1 MALNSQSG
9 VQNKAIYSEMP
20 TKNNSSDDNGKGN
33 PKNPSQKGQDT
44 NESKKWL
51 FPFILVTSLFF
62 FWGFVH
68 NLDPILIPHLR
79 KAFNLTDLESSLV
92 DSSVFIAYFVMALP
106 AGYVMRKYGYKSGI
120 LIGLVLFG
128 IGSLLFVP
136 AANSLQY
143 VYFLGAL
150 FIIACG
156 LTFLETAANPY
167 VTILGPAE
175 TATKRLNFS
184 QSFNGLAAFIAPTV
198 IGPIILSGKNLTEAE
213 MASMSS
219 TELNTYLASEAAS
232 VKMPYLILGLI
243 ILAVAVVFYFTNMPD
258 VKEDDNEG
266 SEGSSFTSALKSMK
280 LRWGIVAQ
288 FFYVGAQVC
297 VASFFIKMATT
308 TAGIEEASAAKFLGF
323 FGLAFMLGRFAG
335 TFLMQ
340 YIHARKLLIIYA
352 TINIL
357 LTIIAITGTGMIVVY
372 TLIAIAFFMSIMFPT
387 IFSMGIDGLGHN
399 TKIGSSLIVMSIVG
413 GALLPPVLGL
423 ISDATGSI
431 QMGYLV
437 PLICF
442 AVILLFA
449 FNGHK
454 TNKA

>member
-1 MALNSQSG
+1 M
-9 VQNKAIYSEMP
+9 
-20 TKNNSSDDNGKGN
+20 
-33 PKNPSQKGQDT
+33 
-44 NESKKWL
+44 
-51 FPFILVTSLFF
+51 TSLFF

-106 AGYVMRKYGYKSGI
+106 AGFIMRKYGYKSGI

-128 IGSLLFVP
+128 IGALLFVP

-143 VYFLGAL
+143 IYFLGAL
-150 FIIACG
+150 FVIACG

-184 QSFNGLAAFIAPTV
+184 QSFNGLAAFIAPAYV
-198 IGPIILSGKNLTEAE
+198 GPMILSNKNLTQEQISMMPAAE
-213 MASMSS
+213 LHAYVV
-219 TELNTYLASEAAS
+219 EEAAS

-258 VKEDDNEG
+258 VKDENKEG
-266 SEGSSFTSALKSMK
+266 VDGASFAGALKSMR
-280 LRWGIVAQ
+280 LRWGILAQ

-308 TAGIEEASAAKFLGF
+308 TAGIGEDAAAKFLGF

-335 TFLMQ
+335 TFFMQ
-340 YIHARKLLIIYA
+340 
-352 TINIL
+352 
-357 LTIIAITGTGMIVVY
+357 
-372 TLIAIAFFMSIMFPT
+372 
-387 IFSMGIDGLGHN
+387 
-399 TKIGSSLIVMSIVG
+399 
-413 GALLPPVLGL
+413 
-423 ISDATGSI
+423 
-431 QMGYLV
+431 
-437 PLICF
+437 
-442 AVILLFA
+442 
-449 FNGHK
+449 
-454 TNKA
+454 

>member
-1 MALNSQSG
+1 MAFSPQSNT
-9 VQNKAIYSEMP
+9 QNKTVVNQ
-20 TKNNSSDDNGKGN
+20 TKN
-33 PKNPSQKGQDT
+33 
-44 NESKKWL
+44 WL
-51 FPFILVTSLFF
+51 LPFILVTSLFF

-106 AGYVMRKYGYKSGI
+106 AGYIMRKYGYKSGI
-120 LIGLVLFG
+120 MIGLILFG
-128 IGSLLFVP
+128 VGSLLFVP

-143 VYFLGAL
+143 IYFLGAL

-175 TATKRLNFS
+175 SATKRLNFS
-184 QSFNGLAAFIAPTV
+184 QSFNGLAAFIAPAFV
-198 IGPIILSGKNLTEAE
+198 GPMILSDKNYTQTQIEAMTPAIKQAFLE
-213 MASMSS
+213 
-219 TELNTYLASEAAS
+219 SEAAS

-258 VKEDDNEG
+258 VKDEDVEG
-266 SEGSSFTSALKSMK
+266 AHGASFAGALKSMR
-280 LRWGIVAQ
+280 LRWGILAQ

-297 VASFFIKMATT
+297 VGSFFIKMATT
-308 TAGIEEASAAKFLGF
+308 SAGIDEDSAAKYLGF
-323 FGLAFMLGRFAG
+323 FGLAFMLGRFFG

-340 YIHARKLLIIYA
+340 YINPRKLLIIY
-352 TINIL
+352 TFINIA
-357 LTIIAITGTGMIVVY
+357 LTIIAIAGTGMMVVY
-372 TLIAIAFFMSIMFPT
+372 CLIAIAFFMSIMFPT

-413 GALLPPVLGL
+413 GAFLPPILGI
-423 ISDATGSI
+423 ISDQTASI
-431 QMGYLV
+431 QYGYVV
-437 PLICF
+437 PLVCF
-442 AVILLFA
+442 LVILLFA
-449 FNGHK
+449 FNVHK
-454 TNKA
+454 TDKA

>member
-1 MALNSQSG
+1 MALMAQSN
-9 VQNKAIYSEMP
+9 VQNKVDSVA
-20 TKNNSSDDNGKGN
+20 TKS
-33 PKNPSQKGQDT
+33 
-44 NESKKWL
+44 WL

-79 KAFNLTDLESSLV
+79 KAFNLSDLQSSLI

-106 AGYVMRKYGYKSGI
+106 AGYIMRKYGYKSGI
-120 LIGLVLFG
+120 MIGLVLFG
-128 IGSLLFVP
+128 IGSILFVP

-143 VYFLGAL
+143 IYFLGAL
-150 FIIACG
+150 FVIACG

-184 QSFNGLAAFIAPTV
+184 QSFNGLAAFIAPAY
-198 IGPIILSGKNLTEAE
+198 IGPMILSGKNLTKMEIDAMVPAE
-213 MASMSS
+213 
-219 TELNTYLASEAAS
+219 LHTYLLAEAAS
-232 VKMPYLILGLI
+232 VKMPYLVLGLI

-258 VKEDDNEG
+258 VKDEDVEG
-266 SEGSSFTSALKSMK
+266 SEGASFGGALKSMK
-280 LRWGIVAQ
+280 LRWGILAQ

-308 TAGIEEASAAKFLGF
+308 TAGLEEDTAAKYLGF
-323 FGLAFMLGRFAG
+323 FGLAFMLGRFVG

-340 YIHARKLLIIYA
+340 YIQPRKLLIAYA

-357 LTIIAITGTGMIVVY
+357 LSLLAITGTGMVVVY
-372 TLIAIAFFMSIMFPT
+372 TLIGIAFFMSIMFPT

-423 ISDATGSI
+423 ISDMTGNI
-431 QMGYLV
+431 QYGYTV
-437 PLICF
+437 PLTCF

>member
-1 MALNSQSG
+1 MALLPPSD
-9 VQNKAIYSEMP
+9 VQNTIASTE
-20 TKNNSSDDNGKGN
+20 TKS
-33 PKNPSQKGQDT
+33 
-44 NESKKWL
+44 WL

-106 AGYVMRKYGYKSGI
+106 AGYIMRKYGYKSGI
-120 LIGLVLFG
+120 MIGLILFG

-143 VYFLGAL
+143 IYFLGAL

-175 TATKRLNFS
+175 SATKRLNFS
-184 QSFNGLAAFIAPTV
+184 QSFNGLAAFIAPAFV
-198 IGPIILSGKNLTEAE
+198 GPMILSNNNYTQTQIEAMTPAIRQAFLE
-213 MASMSS
+213 
-219 TELNTYLASEAAS
+219 SEAAS

-243 ILAVAVVFYFTNMPD
+243 ILAVAVIFYFTKMPD
-258 VKEDDNEG
+258 VKDEDVDGEDG
-266 SEGSSFTSALKSMK
+266 ASFAGALKSMR
-280 LRWGIVAQ
+280 LRWGILAQ

-297 VASFFIKMATT
+297 VGSFFIKMATT
-308 TAGIEEASAAKFLGF
+308 SAGIDEDSAAKYLGF
-323 FGLAFMLGRFAG
+323 FGLAFMIGRFFG

-340 YIHARKLLIIYA
+340 YINPRKLLIIY
-352 TINIL
+352 TFINIA
-357 LTIIAITGTGMIVVY
+357 LTIIAITGTGMMVVY
-372 TLIAIAFFMSIMFPT
+372 CLIAIAFFMSIMFPT

-413 GALLPPVLGL
+413 GAFLPPILGI
-423 ISDATGSI
+423 ISDQTASI
-431 QMGYLV
+431 QYGYIV
-437 PLICF
+437 PLVCF
-442 AVILLFA
+442 LVILLFA
-449 FNGHK
+449 FNVHK
-454 TNKA
+454 TDKA

>member
-1 MALNSQSG
+1 MELITQLDVRKKAG
-9 VQNKAIYSEMP
+9 V
-20 TKNNSSDDNGKGN
+20 
-33 PKNPSQKGQDT
+33 
-44 NESKKWL
+44 NENKKWL

-79 KAFNLTDLESSLV
+79 KAFNLTDLESSLI

-106 AGYVMRKYGYKSGI
+106 AGYIMRKYGYKSGI
-120 LIGLVLFG
+120 MIGLILFG
-128 IGSLLFVP
+128 IGSILFVP

-143 VYFLGAL
+143 SYFLGAL
-150 FIIACG
+150 FVIACG

-167 VTILGPAE
+167 VTILGTPE

-184 QSFNGLAAFIAPTV
+184 QSFNGLAAFIAPAY
-198 IGPIILSGKNLTEAE
+198 IGPMILSGKNLTQTQMDAMAPAE
-213 MASMSS
+213 LHAYVL
-219 TELNTYLASEAAS
+219 EEAAS
-232 VKMPYLILGLI
+232 VKMPYLVLGLI
-243 ILAVAVVFYFTNMPD
+243 ILAVAVLFYFTNMPD
-258 VKEDDNEG
+258 VKDEEKEG
-266 SEGSSFTSALKSMK
+266 ADAASFAGALKSMR

-297 VASFFIKMATT
+297 VGSFFIKMATT
-308 TAGIEEASAAKFLGF
+308 SAGLEEGVAAKYLGF

-335 TFLMQ
+335 TFFMQ
-340 YIHARKLLIIYA
+340 YIQPRKLLIIYA
-352 TINIL
+352 IINICL
-357 LTIIAITGTGMIVVY
+357 SILAILGTGIIVVY

-387 IFSMGIDGLGHN
+387 IFSMGIDGLGQN

-413 GALLPPVLGL
+413 GALLPPVLGF
-423 ISDATGSI
+423 ISDSTGSI
-431 QMGYLV
+431 QYGYIV
-437 PLICF
+437 PLTCF
-442 AVILLFA
+442 SVILLFA

>member
-1 MALNSQSG
+1 MALSSPSNG
-9 VQNKAIYSEMP
+9 QNPNVFNEK
-20 TKNNSSDDNGKGN
+20 KN
-33 PKNPSQKGQDT
+33 
-44 NESKKWL
+44 WM

-79 KAFNLTDLESSLV
+79 KAFNLSDLQSSLI

-106 AGYVMRKYGYKSGI
+106 AGYIMRKYGYKSGI
-120 LIGLVLFG
+120 MIGLILFG
-128 IGSLLFVP
+128 IGSILFVP

-143 VYFLGAL
+143 IYFLGAL

-184 QSFNGLAAFIAPTV
+184 QSFNGLAAFIAPAY
-198 IGPIILSGKNLTEAE
+198 IGPMILSGKNLTKAE
-213 MASMSS
+213 TDAMSP
-219 TELNTYLASEAAS
+219 TELHAYLLNEAAS

-258 VKEDDNEG
+258 VKDEDVEG
-266 SEGSSFTSALKSMK
+266 AEGASFKGALNSMR
-280 LRWGIVAQ
+280 LRWGILAQ

-297 VASFFIKMATT
+297 VGSFFIKMATT
-308 TAGIEEASAAKFLGF
+308 TAGLEEGTAAKYLGF
-323 FGLAFMLGRFAG
+323 YGLTFMLGRFAG

-340 YIHARKLLIIYA
+340 YIQPRKLLIVYA

-357 LTIIAITGTGMIVVY
+357 LSILAIMGTGMAVVY
-372 TLIAIAFFMSIMFPT
+372 TLIALAFFMSIMFPT

-413 GALLPPVLGL
+413 GALLPPVMGM
-423 ISDATGSI
+423 ISDATANI
-431 QMGYLV
+431 QNGYIV
-437 PLICF
+437 PLSCF

-454 TNKA
+454 TNKV

>member
-1 MALNSQSG
+1 MALLPPSD
-9 VQNKAIYSEMP
+9 VQNTIASTE
-20 TKNNSSDDNGKGN
+20 TKS
-33 PKNPSQKGQDT
+33 
-44 NESKKWL
+44 WL

-106 AGYVMRKYGYKSGI
+106 AGYIMRKYGYKSGI
-120 LIGLVLFG
+120 MIGLILFG

-143 VYFLGAL
+143 IYFLGAL

-175 TATKRLNFS
+175 SATKRLNFS
-184 QSFNGLAAFIAPTV
+184 QSFNGLAAFIAPAFV
-198 IGPIILSGKNLTEAE
+198 GPMILSDKNYTQTQIEAMKPAIRQAFLE
-213 MASMSS
+213 
-219 TELNTYLASEAAS
+219 SEAGS

-243 ILAVAVVFYFTNMPD
+243 ILAVAVIFYFTNMPD
-258 VKEDDNEG
+258 VKDEDVEG
-266 SEGSSFTSALKSMK
+266 EDGASFGGALKSMR
-280 LRWGIVAQ
+280 LRWGILAQ

-297 VASFFIKMATT
+297 VGSFFIKMATT
-308 TAGIEEASAAKFLGF
+308 SAGIDEDSAAKYLGF
-323 FGLAFMLGRFAG
+323 FGLAFMLGRFFG

-340 YIHARKLLIIYA
+340 YINPRKLLIIY
-352 TINIL
+352 TFINIA
-357 LTIIAITGTGMIVVY
+357 LTIIAITGSGIMVVY
-372 TLIAIAFFMSIMFPT
+372 CLIAIAFFMSIMFPT
-387 IFSMGIDGLGHN
+387 IFSMGIDGLEHN

-413 GALLPPVLGL
+413 GAFLPPILGI
-423 ISDATGSI
+423 ISDQTSSI
-431 QMGYLV
+431 QYGYVV
-437 PLICF
+437 PLVCF
-442 AVILLFA
+442 LVILLFA
-449 FNGHK
+449 FNVHK
-454 TNKA
+454 TDEA

>member
-1 MALNSQSG
+1 MAGAPQSISQSKNAG
-9 VQNKAIYSEMP
+9 SE
-20 TKNNSSDDNGKGN
+20 TKN
-33 PKNPSQKGQDT
+33 
-44 NESKKWL
+44 WL

-106 AGYVMRKYGYKSGI
+106 AGYIMRKYGYKSGI
-120 LIGLVLFG
+120 MIGLILFG

-143 VYFLGAL
+143 IYFLGAL

-175 TATKRLNFS
+175 SATKRLNFS
-184 QSFNGLAAFIAPTV
+184 QSFNGLAAFIAPAFV
-198 IGPIILSGKNLTEAE
+198 GPMILSDKNYTQTQIEAMTPAVRQAFLE
-213 MASMSS
+213 
-219 TELNTYLASEAAS
+219 SEAAS

-243 ILAVAVVFYFTNMPD
+243 ILAVAVIFYFTNMPD
-258 VKEDDNEG
+258 VKDEDVEG
-266 SEGSSFTSALKSMK
+266 EGGASFGGALKSMR
-280 LRWGIVAQ
+280 LRWGILAQ

-297 VASFFIKMATT
+297 VGSFFIKMATT
-308 TAGIEEASAAKFLGF
+308 SAGIDEDSAAKYLGF
-323 FGLAFMLGRFAG
+323 FGLAFMLGRFFG

-340 YIHARKLLIIYA
+340 YINPRKLLIIY
-352 TINIL
+352 TFINIA
-357 LTIIAITGTGMIVVY
+357 LTIIAITGSGIMVVY
-372 TLIAIAFFMSIMFPT
+372 CLIAIAFFMSIMFPT

-413 GALLPPVLGL
+413 GAFLPPILGI
-423 ISDATGSI
+423 ISDQTSSI
-431 QMGYLV
+431 QYGYVV
-437 PLICF
+437 PLVCF
-442 AVILLFA
+442 LVILLFA
-449 FNGHK
+449 FNVHK
-454 TNKA
+454 TDKA

>member
-1 MALNSQSG
+1 MSGAPQSISNS
-9 VQNKAIYSEMP
+9 
-20 TKNNSSDDNGKGN
+20 KNIGN
-33 PKNPSQKGQDT
+33 ET
-44 NESKKWL
+44 KKWL

-106 AGYVMRKYGYKSGI
+106 AGYIMRKYGYKSGI
-120 LIGLVLFG
+120 MIGLILFG

-143 VYFLGAL
+143 IYFLGAL

-175 TATKRLNFS
+175 SATKRLNFS
-184 QSFNGLAAFIAPTV
+184 QSFNGLAAFIAPAFV
-198 IGPIILSGKNLTEAE
+198 GPMILSDKNYTQTQIEA
-213 MASMSS
+213 MSPAIRQAFL
-219 TELNTYLASEAAS
+219 ESEAAS

-243 ILAVAVVFYFTNMPD
+243 ILAVAVIFYFTNMPD
-258 VKEDDNEG
+258 VKDEDVEG
-266 SEGSSFTSALKSMK
+266 ENGASFSGALKSMR
-280 LRWGIVAQ
+280 LRWGILAQ

-297 VASFFIKMATT
+297 VGSFFIKMATT
-308 TAGIEEASAAKFLGF
+308 SAGIDEDTAAKYLGF
-323 FGLAFMLGRFAG
+323 FGLAFMLGRFFG

-340 YIHARKLLIIYA
+340 YINPRKLLIIY
-352 TINIL
+352 TFINIA
-357 LTIIAITGTGMIVVY
+357 LTIIAIVGSGIMVVY
-372 TLIAIAFFMSIMFPT
+372 CLIAIAFFMSIMFPT
-387 IFSMGIDGLGHN
+387 IFSMGIEGLGHN

-413 GALLPPVLGL
+413 GALLPPVLGI
-423 ISDATGSI
+423 ISDATANI
-431 QMGYLV
+431 QNGYIV
-437 PLICF
+437 PLVCF
-442 AVILLFA
+442 LVILLFA
-449 FNGHK
+449 FNVHK
-454 TNKA
+454 TDKA

>member
-1 MALNSQSG
+1 MAVTPQS
-9 VQNKAIYSEMP
+9 VKQK
-20 TKNNSSDDNGKGN
+20 DNGANDK
-33 PKNPSQKGQDT
+33 
-44 NESKKWL
+44 KKWL

-79 KAFNLTDLESSLV
+79 KAFNLSDLQSSLI

-106 AGYVMRKYGYKSGI
+106 AGYIMRKYGYKSGI
-120 LIGLVLFG
+120 ILGLILFG
-128 IGSLLFVP
+128 IGCLLFVP

-143 VYFLGAL
+143 IYFLGAL
-150 FIIACG
+150 FVIACG

-184 QSFNGLAAFIAPTV
+184 QSFNGLAAFIAPAY
-198 IGPIILSGKNLTEAE
+198 IGPMILSGKNITQEQINAMNPSE
-213 MASMSS
+213 MHAHIL
-219 TELNTYLASEAAS
+219 EEAAS

-243 ILAVAVVFYFTNMPD
+243 ILSVAVIFYFTNMPD
-258 VKEDDNEG
+258 VKDEDHEDAEGNEG
-266 SEGSSFTSALKSMK
+266 GSFAGALKSMR
-280 LRWGIVAQ
+280 LRWGILAQ

-308 TAGIEEASAAKFLGF
+308 SAGLDEDTAAKYLGV
-323 FGLAFMLGRFAG
+323 FGLTFMLGRFAG
-335 TFLMQ
+335 TFFMQ
-340 YIHARKLLIIYA
+340 YIQPRKLLIIYA
-352 TINIL
+352 TISIL
-357 LTIIAITGTGMIVVY
+357 LSILAIIGTGMIVVY

-431 QMGYLV
+431 QNGYVV

-442 AVILLFA
+442 SVILLFA

-454 TNKA
+454 TNQA

>member
-1 MALNSQSG
+1 MYEFNKKYMALITQTDIKTD
-9 VQNKAIYSEMP
+9 V
-20 TKNNSSDDNGKGN
+20 SS
-33 PKNPSQKGQDT
+33 
-44 NESKKWL
+44 NENKKWL

-79 KAFNLTDLESSLV
+79 KAFNLTDLESSLI

-106 AGYVMRKYGYKSGI
+106 AGYIMRKYGYKSGI
-120 LIGLVLFG
+120 MIGLVLFG
-128 IGSLLFVP
+128 IGSILFVP

-143 VYFLGAL
+143 IYFLGAL
-150 FIIACG
+150 FVIACG

-167 VTILGPAE
+167 VTILGPSE
-175 TATKRLNFS
+175 SATKRLNFS
-184 QSFNGLAAFIAPTV
+184 QSFNGLAAFIAPAYV
-198 IGPIILSGKNLTEAE
+198 GPMILSGKNATQAE
-213 MASMSS
+213 LDSM
-219 TELNTYLASEAAS
+219 TPAALHTHILEEAAS

-243 ILAVAVVFYFTNMPD
+243 ILSVAVVFYFTNMPD
-258 VKEDDNEG
+258 VKDEDKEG
-266 SEGSSFTSALKSMK
+266 VDGASFAGALSSMR
-280 LRWGIVAQ
+280 LRWGILAQ

-308 TAGIEEASAAKFLGF
+308 SAGLDEDTAAKYLGF
-323 FGLAFMLGRFAG
+323 YGLAFMIGRFAG
-335 TFLMQ
+335 TFFMQ
-340 YIHARKLLIIYA
+340 YIQPRKLLIIYSVI
-352 TINIL
+352 TIL
-357 LTIIAITGTGMIVVY
+357 LSVLAIIGTGMVVVY

-413 GALLPPVLGL
+413 GALLPPVLGY
-423 ISDATGSI
+423 ISDVTGSI
-431 QMGYLV
+431 QNGYVV

-442 AVILLFA
+442 SVILLFA

>member
-1 MALNSQSG
+1 MALNSQQTL
-9 VQNKAIYSEMP
+9 QNKAISSEMSMEELSLSEMDFSEDSDQKKKLANE
-20 TKNNSSDDNGKGN
+20 TKN
-33 PKNPSQKGQDT
+33 
-44 NESKKWL
+44 WM

-79 KAFNLTDLESSLV
+79 KAFSLSDLQSSLV
-92 DSSVFIAYFVMALP
+92 DSAVFIAYFVMALP
-106 AGYVMRKYGYKSGI
+106 AGYIMRKYGYKSGI
-120 LIGLVLFG
+120 LIGLILFG
-128 IGSLLFVP
+128 IGSILFVP

-143 VYFLGAL
+143 IYFLGAL
-150 FIIACG
+150 FVIACG

-198 IGPIILSGKNLTEAE
+198 VGPMILSGKNLTEAE
-213 MASMSS
+213 MASMPPQ
-219 TELNTYLASEAAS
+219 ELSDYLASEAAS

-243 ILAVAVVFYFTNMPD
+243 ILAVAVIFYFTNMPD
-258 VKEDDNEG
+258 VKEEDKEG
-266 SEGSSFTSALKSMK
+266 AEGASFRAALKSMK
-280 LRWGIVAQ
+280 LRWGILAQ

-297 VASFFIKMATT
+297 VGSFFIKMATT
-308 TAGIEEASAAKFLGF
+308 TAGLEEATAAKYLGF
-323 FGLAFMLGRFAG
+323 FGLTFMLGRFAG

-340 YIHARKLLIIYA
+340 YIHPRKLLIAYTI
-352 TINIL
+352 INIFLSL
-357 LTIIAITGTGMIVVY
+357 LAITGTGIIVVY
-372 TLIAIAFFMSIMFPT
+372 TLIAMAFFMSIMFPT

-399 TKIGSSLIVMSIVG
+399 TKIGSSLIVMAIVG

-423 ISDATGSI
+423 ISDITGNI
-431 QMGYLV
+431 QYGYTV
-437 PLICF
+437 PLTCF